1 MVTNIIF
8 ALVVIALIAGV
19 FYWLWKLS
27 KWLVIPIQII
37 LFITLVVI
45 VIKVFVNKENAEK
58 LHKEIT
64 NSGIVEVENRVIKE
78 TTNSFKKVLT
88 TSDKAVEE
96 NKTVVADAKANATTV
111 ATQQATKIEQAVSN
125 NVKETPKVAEKPAP
139 VKVATQTKPAP
150 VKVAAPAKPAPAK
163 ASPSKPAPAKAED
176 SFIDLL

>member
-88 TSDKAVEE
+88 TSDKATEE

-111 ATQQATKIEQAVSN
+111 ATQQAPKIEQAVSN
-125 NVKETPKVAEKPAP
+125 NVKDWLTADLANEFLKEQREEEHTAYEF
-139 VKVATQTKPAP
+139 VKALEFAGDDKNLLIGID
-150 VKVAAPAKPAPAK
+150 KW
-163 ASPSKPAPAKAED
+163 ASKRED
-176 SFIDLL
+176 